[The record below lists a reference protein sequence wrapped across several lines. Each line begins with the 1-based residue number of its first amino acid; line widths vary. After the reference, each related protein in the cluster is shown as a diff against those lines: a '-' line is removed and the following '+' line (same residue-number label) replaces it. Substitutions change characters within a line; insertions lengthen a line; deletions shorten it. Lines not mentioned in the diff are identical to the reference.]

1 MGSAAAEIGG
11 IRLKRT
17 TAIVVVLALCIAAL
31 APSAAIASK
40 SRFAG
45 SIDPS
50 GTVSFKVLKKHK
62 KTYVLRFG
70 WRRLPV
76 KCKSGPNTTSGRL
89 AYRVKVKHHKFSTE
103 ATADNGS
110 ARAKINGKIRGR
122 RAKGTITVSGS
133 SLAVDNN
140 PPQTGNCSS
149 GKKDWKA
156 RKQ

>member
-1 MGSAAAEIGG
+1 M
-11 IRLKRT
+11 KRT
-17 TAIVVVLALCIAAL
+17 TAIVLVLAFGIAAL
-31 APSAAIASK
+31 APSAALAKK

-45 SIDPS
+45 PIDPS
-50 GTVSFKVLKKHK
+50 GTVSFKVLKKSK
-62 KTYVLRFG
+62 KTYVLRFA

-76 KCKSGPNTTSGRL
+76 KCKSGPNTTSGHL
-89 AYRVKVKHHKFSTE
+89 AYRVKVKDHKFSTQ
-103 ATADNGS
+103 ANADDGS

-133 SLAVDNN
+133 SLFVDNN